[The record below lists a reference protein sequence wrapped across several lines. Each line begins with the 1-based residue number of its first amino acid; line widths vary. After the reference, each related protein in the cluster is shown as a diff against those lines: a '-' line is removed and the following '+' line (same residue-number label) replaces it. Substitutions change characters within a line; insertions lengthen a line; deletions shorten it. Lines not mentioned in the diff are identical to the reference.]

1 MQVIECR
8 IEYYNAST
16 NIKWNINL
24 RVGWLSKI
32 YIIYHQ
38 SQSSQVITS
47 SQVECLQSQ
56 NNMFRITILIKNWL
70 FPCLRYITIAVAIS
84 IVCVSSQ
91 LYRLDQLTVL
101 FQNAKHTET
110 YYLTE
115 LVKMSPLQLVS
126 AFLLLTILT
135 SSCVKGSKIS

>member
-1 MQVIECR
+1 MTVQ
-8 IEYYNAST
+8 N
-16 NIKWNINL
+16 
-24 RVGWLSKI
+24 
-32 YIIYHQ
+32 IYHL
-38 SQSSQVITS
+38 SPISVKITS

-70 FPCLRYITIAVAIS
+70 FPCLRYVTIAVAIS

-135 SSCVKGSKIS
+135 SSCVKGIKIS